1 LPPAIVFSEYYPVTF
16 YNIIGNGRKIQ
27 NNVSFYEGMTLEE
40 DVFVGPSVVFT
51 NVKIPKANIKVNNSI
66 KTLVQKGASIGANS
80 TIVCGHDIGEYA
92 FIGAGTVVTK
102 TVLPFALIVGNPGRQ
117 IGWMSEYGHQ
127 LEFNEYGEA
136 VCQESGERYELKDGA
151 VSKVGTRE

>member
-1 LPPAIVFSEYYPVTF
+1 MKICIIGTGYVGLPPAIVFSEYYPVTC

-80 TIVCGHDIGEYA
+80 TIVCGNTLGKNC
-92 FIGAGTVVTK
+92 FIGAGSLVTK
-102 TVLPFALIVGNPGRQ
+102 STKANVLY
-117 IGWMSEYGHQ
+117 YGSPATWIRD
-127 LEFNEYGEA
+127 LY
-136 VCQESGERYELKDGA
+136 
-151 VSKVGTRE
+151 